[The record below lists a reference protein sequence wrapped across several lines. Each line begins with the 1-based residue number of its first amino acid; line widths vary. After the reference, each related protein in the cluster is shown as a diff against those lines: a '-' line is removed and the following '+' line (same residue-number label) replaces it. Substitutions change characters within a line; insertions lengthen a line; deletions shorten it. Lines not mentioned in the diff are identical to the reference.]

1 MMKLY
6 GQAIRGRL
14 VMADTVAENN
24 DTDLPFQDRLEKCFV
39 QVCRDF
45 DVSVPMWIA
54 RNTSEFVNFN
64 RTIFHSEQFID
75 EIKFDRLVIEMV
87 LDEK

>member
-6 GQAIRGRL
+6 GQAVKGRL
-14 VMADTVAENN
+14 VMADTVAQN
-24 DTDLPFQDRLEKCFV
+24 DERELSFQTRLEKCFV

-45 DVSVPMWIA
+45 DVSVPMWID
-54 RNTSEFVNFN
+54 RNTSEFVNFK
-64 RTIFHSEQFID
+64 RTIFHAEQFID

-87 LDEK
+87 SDEK